1 MTSTMTYNQE
11 TNTNQEVGGLNAFQP
26 SFLRATE
33 KVNPEVFLD
42 KVKRQIHE
50 ILIKRFPTQFTK
62 QEIVPKVGRLNF
74 ACPYCGDS
82 ATDHWKKRGNLYTE
96 SFDYHCF
103 NCGEHATYESLAKSF
118 SKEIEPHEINFLR
131 QAVEKSLQNRTVV
144 GNLDPSLFMQA
155 NTVMEWAID
164 RVELMI
170 KLGCTEAR
178 GSSIENYLRKRLQF
192 DMDNF
197 GWNEK
202 AQKLF
207 IFNLTPDKKKV
218 LGFQIRNFKAQP
230 KYLTFKLSRIY
241 NEIVNQSIPDNTS
254 FEYADQISTTF
265 GILNLD
271 VNKNITVFE
280 GPLDSFLFSNSVAV
294 CSVKNDFPFDI
305 NVRWMFDNDTAG
317 RQAAIE
323 RLKKGETVFLW
334 KKFLSD
340 SQIEINTTKKIDL
353 TDLMVYVV
361 RKKIKLPNFEN
372 YFSSSKYDIYWI

>member
-1 MTSTMTYNQE
+1 MIYNQKKE
-11 TNTNQEVGGLNAFQP
+11 IISEVGELNAFQP
-26 SFLRATE
+26 SFLLAKEEVNSE
-33 KVNPEVFLD
+33 KFLE
-42 KVKRQIHE
+42 KIKKQIQE
-50 ILIKRFPTQFTK
+50 ILTKRFPGQFTK
-62 QEIVPKVGRLNF
+62 QEIVPKMGRLNF

-82 ATDHWKKRGNLYTE
+82 ATDPWKKRGNFYTE

-103 NCGEHATYESLAKSF
+103 NCGQHATYESLAKTF
-118 SKEIEPHEINFLR
+118 AQEIELCEINFLR
-131 QAVEKSLQNRTVV
+131 QIAEKTLQNRTVV
-144 GNLDPSLFMQA
+144 GNLDPTMFMQT
-155 NTVMEWAID
+155 NIVTHWAVD

-170 KLGCTEAR
+170 KLGCAEAR

-202 AQKLF
+202 SQKLF

-241 NEIVNQSIPDNTS
+241 TEIINQPIPDDIS

-271 VNKNITVFE
+271 INKNITVFE
-280 GPLDSFLFSNSVAV
+280 GPLDSFLFNNAVAV

-305 NVRWMFDNDTAG
+305 NVRWMFDYDIAG

-323 RLKKGETVFLW
+323 RLKNGESVFLW

-340 SQIEINTTKKIDL
+340 FQTEINTTKKIDL

-361 RKKIKLPNFEN
+361 RKKIKIPNFEK
-372 YFSSSKYDIYWI
+372 YFSSLKYDIYWI